1 MAEENKL
8 EADNNAEKHERLVA
22 LQDKIIEGL
31 RVAALQL
38 IETKRKNKQQMVVF
52 MEGKIQIIDP

>member
-8 EADNNAEKHERLVA
+8 EANNNSEKHERLVA

-52 MEGKIQIIDP
+52 KEGKIQIIDP

>member
-8 EADNNAEKHERLVA
+8 EANNNSEKYQKFVA
-22 LQDKIIEGL
+22 LEDKIMEGL
-31 RVAALQL
+31 RQTSLQL

>member
-8 EADNNAEKHERLVA
+8 EANNNSEKHERLVA

>member
-52 MEGKIQIIDP
+52 KEGKIQIIDP

>member
-8 EADNNAEKHERLVA
+8 EADNNSEKHERLVA

>member
-52 MEGKIQIIDP
+52 MDGKIQIIDP